1 MAIKTKGTQTTKSK
15 SSATQKEVKLAGEK
29 EIAIATALDEAKKKE
44 AQLVGELTALKE
56 LKMEVEARLSKVK
69 VTNQTLATANEG
81 YSKTI
86 AEYARKIDD
95 LTDGFRLWK
104 FWAIF
109 FACTTLVAVI
119 CNFLF

>member
-1 MAIKTKGTQTTKSK
+1 MATKATSKHTNKSVLSETK
-15 SSATQKEVKLAGEK
+15 KEVKLAGEK
-29 EIAIATALDEAKKKE
+29 EAAIVKSLDEAKKKE
-44 AQLVGELTALKE
+44 AQFTEELTALKE
-56 LKMEVEARLSKVK
+56 LKMELEAKLSKIK

-86 AEYARKIDD
+86 VEYTRKIEE
-95 LTDGFRLWK
+95 LSNGFRLWK

-109 FACTTLVAVI
+109 FACTTVVAAI